1 MRDAGLPRPAS
12 PLPCHRYGA
21 DVIRRSPGWWLQLL
35 GVAHAGVGVVL
46 YRDVLAEIASAGLIN
61 SVPDRGDRATAFWFM
76 AAAPTLWLG
85 GRLLRSAESAGD
97 LAGQRAAGVV
107 LTAAGLVGTAVMPRS
122 GFPAVAAVGSAA
134 IRRSADR
141 R

>member
-1 MRDAGLPRPAS
+1 
-12 PLPCHRYGA
+12 
-21 DVIRRSPGWWLQLL
+21 VIDRSPGWWLQLL
-35 GVAHAGVGVVL
+35 GVAHACVGVVVYHDAL
-46 YRDVLAEIASAGLIN
+46 TDIATAGVIN

-76 AAAPTLWLG
+76 TAAPTLWLG

-97 LAGQRAAGVV
+97 LAGQRAAGAV
-107 LTAAGLVGTAVMPRS
+107 LTAAGLVGTAVMPVS

-134 IRRSADR
+134 VRRSVVR